1 MSQVFRKIFPF
12 SSNSIQDKAQNEPKM
27 AEVTQKLKGKVAIVT
42 GGASG
47 IGEATARLFAQHGAR
62 AVVIADIQDGKGRAV
77 AVSIPSQICSYV
89 QCDVSDENQVKAM
102 VDWTVQKY
110 GQLDIMFSNA
120 GVVGNSGQKVLDL
133 DLSEFDRVMNVNA
146 RGMAACVKHA
156 ARAMVDKRVRG
167 SIICTGSIGAS
178 RGGAW
183 RTDYIMSKHAVLG
196 LVRSACRQLGEYGI
210 RVNSISPSA
219 VMTPLMI
226 SAEPEVS
233 MKSLKRYGPQT
244 SLKGITLT
252 VKHLA
257 EAALFL
263 ASDDS
268 AFVSGHD

>member
-1 MSQVFRKIFPF
+1 
-12 SSNSIQDKAQNEPKM
+12 M
-27 AEVTQKLKGKVAIVT
+27 AAVTQKLNGKVAIVT

-62 AVVIADIQDGKGRAV
+62 AVVIADIQNEKGRAV
-77 AVSIPSQICSYV
+77 AESIPLQICSYV
-89 QCDVSDENQVKAM
+89 QCDVSDENQVKTM

-110 GQLDIMFSNA
+110 GQLDVMFSNA
-120 GVVGNSGQKVLDL
+120 GTVGNSGQKVLDL
-133 DLSEFDRVMNVNA
+133 DLSEFDRVIRVNA

-156 ARAMVDKRVRG
+156 ARAMVELRVRG
-167 SIICTGSIGAS
+167 SIICTGSIAAS
-178 RGGAW
+178 RGGAR

-196 LVRSACRQLGEYGI
+196 LVRSASRQLGEYGI

-219 VMTPLMI
+219 VMTPLMS
-226 SAEPEVS
+226 SAEAETS
-233 MKSLKRYGPQT
+233 MKVLKMYGTLT

-252 VKHLA
+252 VNHLA

-268 AFVSGHD
+268 AFVSGHDLGVDGGLIGLPDPNSSL